1 MLRNAYLRV
10 ADQFPVRKSLA
21 RMKID
26 TISSRRCTSFF
37 VLFSF
42 ALDILFLRFFPFP
55 DLFLL
60 DGLILLTMNF
70 GDKSARIFTNTI
82 DHVKVGG
89 PGGKPS
95 GSARPCMV
103 QIALKSHLFRHEIP
117 LCLGRP
123 SESNGVPVSI
133 IDLR

>member
-1 MLRNAYLRV
+1 M
-10 ADQFPVRKSLA
+10 F
-21 RMKID
+21 
-26 TISSRRCTSFF
+26 
-37 VLFSF
+37 LFSF

>member
-1 MLRNAYLRV
+1 MT
-10 ADQFPVRKSLA
+10 SLLGFSE
-21 RMKID
+21 
-26 TISSRRCTSFF
+26 T
-37 VLFSF
+37 VL
-42 ALDILFLRFFPFP
+42 P
-55 DLFLL
+55 
-60 DGLILLTMNF
+60 
-70 GDKSARIFTNTI
+70 I

-103 QIALKSHLFRHEIP
+103 QIALKSHLFRHGIP